1 MFKILISDDNEMIRK
16 MIKNAIDTLT
26 IEKEVFISENL
37 EDEIKIINQNRPDLV
52 ITDISKGNGHL
63 MSGFDIIKK
72 YNNESDF
79 PIFIIVSGYNMHYE
93 LKSNNINNVWAYFQK
108 PFKIEN
114 LIAEIINIY
123 KHLDL

>member
-93 LKSNNINNVWAYFQK
+93 LKSNNINNVWACFQK

-123 KHLDL
+123 EHLDL